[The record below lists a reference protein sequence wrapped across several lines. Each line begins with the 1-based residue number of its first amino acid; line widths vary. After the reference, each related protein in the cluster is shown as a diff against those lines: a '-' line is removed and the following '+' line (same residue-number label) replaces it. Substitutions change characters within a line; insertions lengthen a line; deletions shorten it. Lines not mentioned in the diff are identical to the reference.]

1 MQVQGHQCEPM
12 RAIPALPASCQG
24 AAAHQEKLSKNS
36 ASAYYNAFLSI
47 VHFAYRNN
55 ILSEDYTACVEKIK
69 WDHDIP
75 KEYLLSAEIKQLAST
90 PYDDNSDVYRAGMF
104 SIYTRLRRSDILA
117 LRWENIRHDRGRKAY
132 IRSRIKKT
140 STWIQLP
147 LSLPAIRVLGE
158 PKSEGKIFP
167 MITESILTIHIPRW
181 LRKARINKHITF
193 HCFRH
198 TFAMQL
204 LDKGVDIYTIAA
216 LLGHK
221 QVSSTQNY
229 AKISSKKMIE
239 AIIKME

>member
-1 MQVQGHQCEPM
+1 MQVQGHKCKSLRTLQ
-12 RAIPALPASCQG
+12 ALPASCKGLQ
-24 AAAHQEKLSKNS
+24 HIKNKLSKNS
-36 ASAYYNAFLSI
+36 ASAYFNALLSI
-47 VHFAYRNN
+47 VHFAYRDN
-55 ILSEDYTACVEKIK
+55 ILSEDYTTCIEKIK
-69 WDHDIP
+69 WNLDIP
-75 KEYLLSAEIKQLAST
+75 KECLSSSEIKQLAST
-90 PYDDNSDVYRAGMF
+90 PYENNHDVYRAGLF
-104 SIYTRLRRSDILA
+104 SIYTGIRRSDILA
-117 LRWENIRHDRGRKAY
+117 LRWENIHHDRGRKAY
-132 IRSRIKKT
+132 IRFRIKKT
-140 STWIQLP
+140 RTLIQLP

-167 MITESILTIHIPRW
+167 IITESILTIHIPRW
-181 LRKARINKHITF
+181 LRKARIRKHITF

-216 LLGHK
+216 LLGHR